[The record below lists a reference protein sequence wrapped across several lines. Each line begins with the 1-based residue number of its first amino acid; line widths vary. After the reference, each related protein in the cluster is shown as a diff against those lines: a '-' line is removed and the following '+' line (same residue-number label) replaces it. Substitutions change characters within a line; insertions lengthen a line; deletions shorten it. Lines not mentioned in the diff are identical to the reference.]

1 VTGKKYKG
9 GGGRGIK
16 ESGRRGEKDGD
27 GERAQRERDR
37 QKERYILQESER
49 EQASEREIGK
59 KNAKRELLLI
69 RKITKREL

>member
-1 VTGKKYKG
+1 MTGKKYKG
-9 GGGRGIK
+9 GGERGIK
-16 ESGRRGEKDGD
+16 KKIRPTGGERR
-27 GERAQRERDR
+27 RAQRERDR

-69 RKITKREL
+69 RKIIKREL